1 MSSKSPKTELV
12 SKNSLP
18 KTPAQL
24 KAESSSSVVAASST
38 STTTTMKSST
48 AVSSNLMAK
57 IQADQ
62 VISSSIG
69 ANGFS
74 EGSNFYDS
82 LSLKQLN
89 DLLLFYIQRV
99 HEMEKDLGG
108 GSSSQEITVKI
119 DRTEIKN
126 LDSTYNGQIN
136 DLKKSLADKDKIIA
150 ELKAKIDFLEREIE
164 KLKDSLSNKEKVI
177 IEKEKTIGD
186 LTSELAKLNAELA
199 SLKSQLASTNA
210 GFENSKKL
218 LEKEIMQLQDERN
231 QLGVKLTEITSKFT
245 SERNR
250 NYDLTAKLESLE
262 RDLWFKIK
270 LLTSELE
277 VEREKSQSR
286 TQIDVTAMD
295 EKFKGEYG
303 LRLQE
308 ELKLLR
314 EYYKQEME
322 KNRIRL
328 EKSFEDK
335 TAQFMLDRE
344 EVFKAEINSKD
355 KQIAYL
361 TRQNEEYR
369 KMNEE
374 IVKKYSF
381 DETEIRIYNSLIAPE
396 VDRMRSI
403 SMHMNTSRN
412 GFDSDAEVDGSTTDE
427 EQSSKKSVKKEVKVV
442 KETVQSKMA
451 TSSSTM
457 KMD

>member
-1 MSSKSPKTELV
+1 VNENPV
-12 SKNSLP
+12 S
-18 KTPAQL
+18 
-24 KAESSSSVVAASST
+24 
-38 STTTTMKSST
+38 
-48 AVSSNLMAK
+48 
-57 IQADQ
+57 
-62 VISSSIG
+62 
-69 ANGFS
+69 
-74 EGSNFYDS
+74 
-82 LSLKQLN
+82 
-89 DLLLFYIQRV
+89 
-99 HEMEKDLGG
+99 
-108 GSSSQEITVKI
+108 
-119 DRTEIKN
+119 
-126 LDSTYNGQIN
+126 
-136 DLKKSLADKDKIIA
+136 
-150 ELKAKIDFLEREIE
+150 
-164 KLKDSLSNKEKVI
+164 SLSNKEKVI

-210 GFENSKKL
+210 GFGNSKKL

-335 TAQFMLDRE
+335 
-344 EVFKAEINSKD
+344 V
-355 KQIAYL
+355 
-361 TRQNEEYR
+361 
-369 KMNEE
+369 
-374 IVKKYSF
+374 
-381 DETEIRIYNSLIAPE
+381 
-396 VDRMRSI
+396 
-403 SMHMNTSRN
+403 
-412 GFDSDAEVDGSTTDE
+412 
-427 EQSSKKSVKKEVKVV
+427 
-442 KETVQSKMA
+442 
-451 TSSSTM
+451 
-457 KMD
+457 